1 MKREFAGISTEWIQL
16 DQLIK
21 WLGITETGGQARFL
35 IDDGQVAV
43 NGVIVRERRK
53 KISPGDLVCID
64 GVEYSVVKQA
74 PDGGL

>member
-1 MKREFAGISTEWIQL
+1 MKREFAEISTEWIQL

-53 KISPGDLVCID
+53 KIFPGALVCID
-64 GVEYSVVKQA
+64 GVESSVVKQA